1 MKIGGGWARF
11 GLIPMLLAGV
21 GCASI
26 GPATVPRD
34 RTDYITAVAESWKEQ
49 TLLNIV
55 RLRYGDSPSFFDVSS
70 VISAYTF
77 QGQISAGGQVS
88 SERTTSIPPGL
99 ATLGGSASYTDRPTI
114 TYTPLAGERFARS
127 LLSPIPPS
135 AIFQLIQAGYPADMI
150 LQMTVRGINGLS
162 NRSSLGGE
170 ASDADPDFYA
180 VVAALRRLQLSGDVS
195 MRIEKRGGE
204 DVGIVVFS
212 AKRNEQA
219 NRDLDFVQKALRL
232 SPGEGGQINLTFGTL
247 ARNGAEIAVLSR
259 SMLGVLLEVANG
271 IEVPS
276 ADVSAGRTGQSAR
289 RPDAPDPRDRPLVRI
304 YSGASPPAGAYA
316 AVHYRG
322 AWYWI
327 RDDDLASKRVF
338 TYLMMFFSL
347 AETGVVAQAP
357 VVTIPAN

>member
-180 VVAALRRLQLSGDVS
+180 VAAALRRLQLSGDVS

-304 YSGASPPAGAYA
+304 YSGANAPAGTYA

-322 AWYWI
+322 ALYWI

-347 AETGVVAQAP
+347 AETGVVSQAP
-357 VVTIPAN
+357 LVTIPAN